1 MAAGAPA
8 NDARTGRKVLGV
20 FAKCP
25 QPGHVKTRLA
35 SATSPAWAAEVADAF
50 LLDFTDKLAALDAER
65 VLAFSPIET
74 EAYFRKRFQARFTLV
89 PQVEGHLGE
98 RMAAFFAEQFQTG
111 AERVVLLGAD
121 SPTLP
126 VAYVE
131 QAFRELERADVVF
144 GPAMDG
150 GYYLVGC
157 ARRAPPIFA
166 DSEWSHH
173 RVLAAAV
180 ARLCDPAWRVALL
193 PPWYDVDTLQDWL
206 TLQGHVTAMRRAG
219 IDPGLP
225 RTQTLLE
232 RFSI

>member
-1 MAAGAPA
+1 MAAREPA
-8 NDARTGRKVLGV
+8 NDARAGRKVLGI

-35 SATSPAWAAEVADAF
+35 SATSDAWAAEVAEAF
-50 LLDFTDKLAALDAER
+50 LLDFTDKLTVLDAER
-65 VLAFSPIET
+65 VLAFSPIEA

-98 RMAAFFAEQFQTG
+98 RMASFFAEQFQTG
-111 AERVVLLGAD
+111 AERVVLVGAD

-126 VAYVE
+126 IVYVE
-131 QAFRELERADVVF
+131 QAYRELERADVVF

-157 ARRAPPIFA
+157 ARRVPPIFA
-166 DSEWSHH
+166 DNEWSHR

-180 ARLCDPAWRVALL
+180 ARLSDPAWRVALL

-206 TLQGHVTAMRRAG
+206 TLQGHVAALRRAG

-225 RTQTLLE
+225 RTRELLE